1 MSKQKSVVFATPSY
15 THSVS
20 LEYFKMTLELFPLLS
35 KSNIHSGFSVV
46 GGDQFIAKARN
57 LLVGMF
63 LSHPEATDL
72 FFLDDDVG
80 APATAILKFI
90 NRPEDVILGAY
101 PKKQEA
107 LDFPVELAADPATGE
122 LIERDGLVRVQA
134 GPTGFMRIRRHVLE
148 TLAVHAG
155 TVVDNDADGNERVNP
170 NIFRTG
176 VGADRRFYGEDWQ
189 FCLDVAAAGFE
200 VWCDPNIEFTHRGNK
215 VWRDNISLHLDVYR
229 EKGRTAAQKLA
240 EERADPSTSAQQSD
254 TLQSDQ
260 ET

>member
-35 KSNIHSGFSVV
+35 RSNIHSGFSVI

-63 LSHPEATDL
+63 LSKQEPTDL

-80 APATAILKFI
+80 APASAILKFI

-107 LDFPVELAADPATGE
+107 LDFPIEVAADPATG
-122 LIERDGLVRVQA
+122 LLKERDGLLQVIA

-148 TLAVHAG
+148 ALALTHG
-155 TVVDNDADGNERVNP
+155 ILVDNDADGNERASP

-176 VGADRRFYGEDWQ
+176 VGNDNRFYGEDWQ
-189 FCLDVAAAGFE
+189 FCLDVQAAGFE
-200 VWCDPNIEFTHRGNK
+200 VWCDPDIDFTHRGHK
-215 VWRDNISLHLDVYR
+215 VWKDNLSKHLDVYR
-229 EKGRTAAQKLA
+229 QKGIAAAKRLADEAAALATVEEPKEAAQ
-240 EERADPSTSAQQSD
+240 
-254 TLQSDQ
+254 
-260 ET
+260 